1 MIKTISAMLVIGV
14 LSVVNAM
21 GNSIDS
27 STYGNIEE
35 VRTRHL
41 ELDLMVDFDTKT
53 FSGNATHHLEVVSD
67 NVQYAWF
74 DTVGIDLHNVT
85 APVDDTYMQLHF
97 NVSTPNDKLGQA
109 VRVEL
114 PDVSMKG
121 TLYNITFH
129 YTTNDK
135 STAVSWMTAAQ
146 THDKTMPY
154 LYSQC
159 EDIACRSIAPLQ
171 DTPASKF
178 TYEARILAETKYK
191 VYMSANSTSNATLN
205 ATHNEWKFDCQIPI
219 QSYLIAIAVGDL
231 EYQNVGGKVGFIT
244 EPGFVSAVAAEFI
257 NLTAIF
263 TQVEKYMLPEGGVQN
278 PYAWGTYTILILPP
292 SFPMG
297 GMENPLLTFASP
309 TIITGDGSQVYVAAH
324 EMAHS
329 WTGNTVTCADW
340 DNFWL
345 NEGFTVFL
353 ERKCAEV
360 LHSYDFAKA
369 AAFVGNA
376 SAYQSMVGYG
386 LWNSYSSLHPNVRDD
401 LPDNSFSVIPYEKG
415 YQFLYFIEN
424 QVLGEH
430 HMQLMLNEYIHENA
444 YTSIKWP
451 VFRAKVE
458 SYIDKT
464 WTNMNEARML
474 KSKIDW
480 MTWVYGPG
488 LPPIIANFTTPEL
501 TEAVNLAHAYIDAG
515 GNSSPANFTDF
526 NTWDSNTK
534 VIFIQALVKR
544 TEDVHVSVLARIDN
558 DLNITHSLD
567 PNCQQEWVPLAI
579 DHNYGNVMDVAHTIV
594 TTIGRMKYL
603 SGIYNALM
611 ANNRETTAVEWYN
624 EAYSF
629 YSPYAQV

>member
-41 ELDLMVDFDTKT
+41 ELDLLVDFDTKT

-121 TLYNITFH
+121 ALYNITFH

-309 TIITGDGSQVYVAAH
+309 TIITGDGS
-324 EMAHS
+324 
-329 WTGNTVTCADW
+329 
-340 DNFWL
+340 
-345 NEGFTVFL
+345 
-353 ERKCAEV
+353 
-360 LHSYDFAKA
+360 
-369 AAFVGNA
+369 
-376 SAYQSMVGYG
+376 
-386 LWNSYSSLHPNVRDD
+386 
-401 LPDNSFSVIPYEKG
+401 
-415 YQFLYFIEN
+415 
-424 QVLGEH
+424 
-430 HMQLMLNEYIHENA
+430 
-444 YTSIKWP
+444 
-451 VFRAKVE
+451 
-458 SYIDKT
+458 
-464 WTNMNEARML
+464 
-474 KSKIDW
+474 
-480 MTWVYGPG
+480 
-488 LPPIIANFTTPEL
+488 
-501 TEAVNLAHAYIDAG
+501 
-515 GNSSPANFTDF
+515 
-526 NTWDSNTK
+526 
-534 VIFIQALVKR
+534 
-544 TEDVHVSVLARIDN
+544 
-558 DLNITHSLD
+558 
-567 PNCQQEWVPLAI
+567 
-579 DHNYGNVMDVAHTIV
+579 
-594 TTIGRMKYL
+594 
-603 SGIYNALM
+603 
-611 ANNRETTAVEWYN
+611 
-624 EAYSF
+624 
-629 YSPYAQV
+629 